1 MKIRR
6 NNLIAWLPGGLA
18 LAALSSVV
26 AWKALGQSVPA
37 PVLKASLVTTNV
49 QINIT
54 NGVSTAVYELY
65 WTPSL
70 NDSLYPWAWL
80 AVGTQ
85 GQTNF
90 LLDISSTYL
99 GFVKAK
105 VGNDTDG
112 DGIVDW
118 QDARPNDASKG
129 ILTVTIESPTNGS
142 TIN

>member
-1 MKIRR
+1 MK
-6 NNLIAWLPGGLA
+6 NQNKKLTLWLPAGLV

-26 AWKALGQSVPA
+26 VWKAVGQSVPA
-37 PVLKASLVTTNV
+37 PVLKASLVSTNV

-54 NGVSTAVYELY
+54 NGVSTAIYELY

-90 LLDISSTYL
+90 LLDVSQTIQ
-99 GFVKAK
+99 GFIEAK
-105 VGNDTDG
+105 VGNDTDL
-112 DGIVDW
+112 DSIVDW
-118 QDARPNDASKG
+118 QDSRPNDASKG
-129 ILTVTIESPTNGS
+129 ILTISIESPVNGS